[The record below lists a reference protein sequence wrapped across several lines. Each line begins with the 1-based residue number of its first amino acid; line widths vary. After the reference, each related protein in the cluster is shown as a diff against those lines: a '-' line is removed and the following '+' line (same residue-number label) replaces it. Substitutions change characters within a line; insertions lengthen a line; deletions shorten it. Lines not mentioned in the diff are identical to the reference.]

1 MNNKVFLIIPTLKQG
16 GAERVISELANYFL
30 DNGVELHLVLLANA
44 KDFYTINPNITVHR
58 LGFVN
63 NGRLKKILS
72 ELQVFIKLR
81 LLLKKHK
88 PDAVLSFMDK
98 YNIFTI
104 LASRFLN
111 LHVFVSDRSNP
122 KSKLSLS
129 LSVLKRITYRYAT
142 GIISQTSLAKEIIES
157 FTGHKNVRVIPNPV
171 KQVQLFPEIPREKII
186 INIGRIVPE
195 KGQKY
200 LIQAFAKLDVED
212 WQLVI
217 LGDGPLREDLEK
229 QVILLGLTDK
239 VIMPGAV
246 DDIDEWLARSSVFA
260 FSSISEGF
268 PNALVEA
275 MAAGLPCVSFD
286 CDAGPRDIIK
296 NEVNGFLVEKENI
309 NELAY
314 KLNILMTDTELV
326 KNIITNALLVRD
338 NYHIQSVGND
348 YLEFLLQK

>member
-1 MNNKVFLIIPTLKQG
+1 MNNKIFLIIPTLKQG
-16 GAERVISELANYFL
+16 GAERVISELANYFS
-30 DNGVELHLVLLANA
+30 DNGVDLHLVLLANA

-63 NGRLKKILS
+63 DGRLKKILS

-81 LLLKKHK
+81 LLLKKHR

-98 YNIFTI
+98 YNVFTI
-104 LASRFLN
+104 LASRFLD

-122 KSKLSLS
+122 KLKLPL
-129 LSVLKRITYRYAT
+129 LLFILKKTTYRYAT
-142 GIISQTSLAKEIIES
+142 GIIAQTSLAKEIIES
-157 FTGHKNVRVIPNPV
+157 FTGNKNVRLISNPV

-186 INIGRIVPE
+186 INIGRMVPE

-200 LIQAFAKLDVED
+200 LIQAFAKLDVKD

-217 LGDGPLREDLEK
+217 LGDGPLREDLER

-239 VIMPGAV
+239 VVMPGAV
-246 DDIDEWLARSSVFA
+246 NDIDGWLARSSIFA

-286 CDAGPRDIIK
+286 CDAGPRDII
-296 NEVNGFLVEKENI
+296 EHGINGFLVEE
-309 NELAY
+309 
-314 KLNILMTDTELV
+314 
-326 KNIITNALLVRD
+326 KNISALVQTIEDLINTPTLTTVSKNAKFVRD
-338 NYHIQSVGND
+338 NYSVNSIGQQ
-348 YLEFLLQK
+348 YLDFLLNK